1 MAYRARVALRHT
13 ALRGAVRRQAARNA
27 GTVSPG
33 GVEWEP
39 LRAVAASS
47 PRSAARSMKAAAVK
61 STSVETAGVKTSA
74 MASSVKTAAT
84 MSPTSVTTA
93 TMTPASMA
101 PAASRGSEVERG
113 CHDRNRHNSNKRQR
127 NIAGLQHIVLHP
139 CHGGSQSRQR
149 NALSSNQPGGRSVP
163 AGRAGSDA
171 RSQPFVGKPSP
182 ASPRRAAG

>member
-74 MASSVKTAAT
+74 MASSVKTA
-84 MSPTSVTTA
+84 A

-171 RSQPFVGKPSP
+171 RSQPFVGEPSP
-182 ASPRRAAG
+182 ASPRRAAA